1 VLFRADAGRPKIQ
14 CSRHLDLL
22 HHVRAVCP
30 HSSGSQKRAVANQ
43 IILLIKDQFNSLD
56 AHFEARRLL
65 SLQPKQRVGQRSK
78 LPQPADAQALA
89 NQLSMMK
96 QAQTYLA
103 AQLTSSLGT
112 SHLLLRSP
120 EKRHERYNIT
130 QFSGKFRHLQRQ
142 HHTCRVFPMHT
153 SDCFMGTGSWVFM
166 LYCWVCHQQV

>member
-56 AHFEARRLL
+56 APFEARRLL

-112 SHLLLRSP
+112 SHLLLRIILVESSQC
-120 EKRHERYNIT
+120 T
-130 QFSGKFRHLQRQ
+130 
-142 HHTCRVFPMHT
+142 RVTASWARDHGSLCCIVGYVT
-153 SDCFMGTGSWVFM
+153 SRSESA
-166 LYCWVCHQQV
+166 HIK